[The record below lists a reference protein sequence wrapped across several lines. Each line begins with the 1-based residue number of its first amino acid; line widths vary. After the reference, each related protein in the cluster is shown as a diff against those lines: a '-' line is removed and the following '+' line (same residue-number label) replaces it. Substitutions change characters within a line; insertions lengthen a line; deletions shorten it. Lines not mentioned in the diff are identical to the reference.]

1 MRTSTAKNPFGN
13 LKNLSVR
20 NRRRVLA
27 LLLLI
32 AMTFALAAAQGW
44 LDRTPPE
51 VFVLQAGEDF
61 SAAQLP
67 AGQPLELTLS
77 SSEPVTYKVT
87 YGDLE
92 LQEVGQNVDLELPVV
107 AGEATL
113 EITATD
119 AADNVSTY
127 SYTLFGLPE
136 LQPQVQM
143 TDSVIPG
150 DPVSVRV
157 ALPPESLGVQ
167 EVAVSFNGEPLPV
180 FYTEDEAVALTS
192 VPLGSEATGEGLQV
206 SLLDQYGRTVS
217 IERTL
222 NVLSDP
228 RPVQELSIP
237 ASALR
242 SSTPENRELEAQA
255 VAAAFSASLG
265 GSPLWSEP
273 FLLPIQGRGTSG
285 YGTPRRYAPGGRVS
299 YHHGADI
306 AAPTGTPILATNDA
320 EVRIADFYPIKGG
333 FVVLDH
339 GAGVYSFYLHQSKI
353 DVSAGEEV
361 ERGQKI
367 GEVGST
373 GLSTGPHLHWEMRV
387 NTVSTDPLKWVGEV
401 FP

>member
-1 MRTSTAKNPFGN
+1 MRTLN
-13 LKNLSVR
+13 LFNLPKVSVR
-20 NRRRVLA
+20 TRRRILA
-27 LLLLI
+27 LLLLV

-51 VFVLQAGEDF
+51 VFVLQEGEDF
-61 SAAQLP
+61 AEKQLP
-67 AGQPLELTLS
+67 AGRPLQLMLS
-77 SSEPVTYKVT
+77 SSEPATFEVT
-87 YGDLE
+87 YGDTQ
-92 LQEVGQNVDLELPVV
+92 LQEVGQNVDLTLPVV

-119 AADNVSTY
+119 AADNASTY

-136 LQPQVQM
+136 LQPQVQV

-167 EVAVSFNGEPLPV
+167 EVVISLNGEPLNV
-180 FYTEDEAVALTS
+180 FYTDSEAIALTS
-192 VPLGSEATGEGLQV
+192 VPLGAEAAGEGLEV
-206 SLLDQYGRTVS
+206 SLLDRYGREVTA
-217 IERTL
+217 ERTL
-222 NVLSDP
+222 TVLSDP

-242 SSTPENRELEAQA
+242 SSTPENKELEAQA

-265 GSPLWSEP
+265 GNPLWDEP

-306 AAPTGTPILATNDA
+306 AAPAGTPILATNNGR
-320 EVRIADFYPIKGG
+320 VLIADFYPIKGG
-333 FVVLDH
+333 LVVIDH
-339 GAGVYSFYLHQSKI
+339 GAGVYSLYFHQSKI
-353 DVSAGEEV
+353 DVSAGDTV
-361 ERGQKI
+361 ERGQTV

-387 NTVSTDPLKWVGEV
+387 NTVSTDPLKWVGEM

>member
-1 MRTSTAKNPFGN
+1 MRVLN
-13 LKNLSVR
+13 LPLSKR

-27 LLLLI
+27 LLLLA
-32 AMTFALAAAQGW
+32 AMTFALAATQGW

-61 SAAQLP
+61 SEGQVP
-67 AGQPLELTLS
+67 VGQPLQLTLS
-77 SSEPVTYKVT
+77 SSEPVTYEVR
-87 YGDLE
+87 YGDTQ
-92 LQEVGQNVDLELPVV
+92 LQEVGQNVDLALPVV
-107 AGEATL
+107 AGEEVL

-119 AADNVSTY
+119 AANNASTY
-127 SYTLFGLPE
+127 SYTVFGLPE
-136 LQPQVQM
+136 LQPQVRV
-143 TDSVIPG
+143 TPSVIPG

-157 ALPPESLGVQ
+157 ALPPESLGVE
-167 EVAVSFNGEPLPV
+167 EVAITLNGESLPV
-180 FYTEDEAVALTS
+180 FYTENEAVALTS
-192 VPLGSEATGEGLQV
+192 VPLGAEAVGEELQI
-206 SLLDQYGRTVS
+206 SLLDQYGREVTV
-217 IERTL
+217 ERTV
-222 NVLSDP
+222 NVQPDP

-237 ASALR
+237 ASALS

-265 GSPLWSEP
+265 GNPLWDEP

-299 YHHGADI
+299 YHQGADI
-306 AAPTGTPILATNDA
+306 AAPTGTSILATNDGR
-320 EVRIADFYPIKGG
+320 VLIADFYPIKGG
-333 FVVLDH
+333 LVVLDH
-339 GAGVYSFYLHQSKI
+339 GAGVYSFYFHQSQI
-353 DVSAGEEV
+353 EVDAGEEV

>member
-1 MRTSTAKNPFGN
+1 MRTSKGN
-13 LKNLSVR
+13 TPNGLSR
-20 NRRRVLA
+20 KLSARSRRRVLA
-27 LLLLI
+27 LLLLA
-32 AMTFALAAAQGW
+32 AMTFALATSQGW

-51 VFVLQAGEDF
+51 VFVLQAGEDL
-61 SAAQLP
+61 SEGQLP
-67 AGQPLELTLS
+67 AGQPLALTLS
-77 SSEPVTYKVT
+77 SSEPVTFEVT
-87 YGDLE
+87 YGDTQ

-119 AADNVSTY
+119 AADNSSTY
-127 SYTLFGLPE
+127 RYTLFGLPE
-136 LQPQVQM
+136 LQPQVQV

-157 ALPPESLGVQ
+157 ALPESLGVQ
-167 EVAVSFNGEPLPV
+167 DVSVLFNGEPLPV
-180 FYTEDEAVALTS
+180 FYTEEEAVALTS
-192 VPLGSEATGEGLQV
+192 VPLGSEAAGEGLQI
-206 SLLDQYGRTVS
+206 SLTDQYGREVTV
-217 IERTL
+217 ERTL
-222 NVLSDP
+222 SVLSDL

-265 GSPLWSEP
+265 GNPLWSEP

-299 YHHGADI
+299 YHQGADI
-306 AAPTGTPILATNDA
+306 AAPTGTPILATNDGR
-320 EVRIADFYPIKGG
+320 VLIADFYPIKGG
-333 FVVLDH
+333 LVVLDH
-339 GAGVYSFYLHQSKI
+339 GAGVYSFYFHQSVI
-353 DVSAGEEV
+353 DVSAGESV
-361 ERGQKI
+361 ARGQKI

-387 NTVSTDPLKWVGEV
+387 NTVSTDPLKWVGQV

>member
-1 MRTSTAKNPFGN
+1 MQMPSSPLSFK
-13 LKNLSVR
+13 LSVR
-20 NRRRVLA
+20 NRRRILA
-27 LLLLI
+27 LLLLV

-61 SAAQLP
+61 SEGQLP
-67 AGQPLELTLS
+67 VGQPLQLTLS
-77 SSEPVTYKVT
+77 SSEPVTYEVN
-87 YGDLE
+87 YGDTQ
-92 LQEVGQNVDLELPVV
+92 LQEVGQNVDLALPVI
-107 AGEATL
+107 AGKEVL

-119 AADNVSTY
+119 AANNASTY

-136 LQPQVQM
+136 LQPQVQV

-157 ALPPESLGVQ
+157 ALPPESLGVE
-167 EVAVSFNGEPLPV
+167 EVRVTLNGEALPV
-180 FYTEDEAVALTS
+180 FYTENEAVALTS
-192 VPLGSEATGEGLQV
+192 VPLGAEAAGEGLQV
-206 SLLDQYGRTVS
+206 SLLDQYGREVTV
-217 IERTL
+217 ERTL
-222 NVLSDP
+222 NVQSDP
-228 RPVQELSIP
+228 RPVQELRIP
-237 ASALR
+237 ASALS
-242 SSTPENRELEAQA
+242 SSTPENKELEAQA
-255 VAAAFSASLG
+255 VAAAFNASLG
-265 GSPLWSEP
+265 GNPLWDEP
-273 FLLPIQGRGTSG
+273 FLLPIQGRSTSG

-306 AAPTGTPILATNDA
+306 AAPTGTPILATNNGR
-320 EVRIADFYPIKGG
+320 VLIADFYPIKGG
-333 FVVLDH
+333 LVVLDH
-339 GAGVYSFYLHQSKI
+339 GAGVYSFYLHQSQI
-353 DVSAGEEV
+353 GVSAGEEV